1 VGIVTA
7 SRIGEDQPMK
17 GLLVVVLWALAGSY
31 FGGLVER
38 VSGLAVTV
46 PMMLGFL
53 VAGIYLA
60 VRITRT
66 ATSAA
71 VIELHSTAEQ
81 SDRLAA

>member
-1 VGIVTA
+1 
-7 SRIGEDQPMK
+7 M
-17 GLLVVVLWALAGSY
+17 L
-31 FGGLVER
+31 
-38 VSGLAVTV
+38 
-46 PMMLGFL
+46 LGFL

-71 VIELHSTAEQ
+71 VVEMHPTAEQ

>member
-1 VGIVTA
+1 VGIVTVP
-7 SRIGEDQPMK
+7 RCGEDLSMK
-17 GLLVVVLWALAGSY
+17 ALFVVVLWALAGSY
-31 FGGLVER
+31 FGGLLER
-38 VSGLAVTV
+38 VTGLALTV
-46 PMMLGFL
+46 PMLLGFL

-71 VIELHSTAEQ
+71 VVEMHPTAEQ